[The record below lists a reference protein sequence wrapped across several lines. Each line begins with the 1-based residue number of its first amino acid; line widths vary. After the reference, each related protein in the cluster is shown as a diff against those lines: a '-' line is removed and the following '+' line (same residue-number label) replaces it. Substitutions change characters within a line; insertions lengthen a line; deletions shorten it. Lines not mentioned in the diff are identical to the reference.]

1 MAALQEAFGVYEDP
15 TAAAEARKQPF
26 VLLFSH
32 AEALLGRKRLD
43 QSGAKPGKPMISPAG
58 DLDPRALADWRAVT
72 LKRLSHVLV
81 ALAAPALVLIALSR
95 GPFPAFDRAVV
106 LAMSLAFV
114 SVAVL
119 SRDPRRSRSLA
130 MALVLTLVLG
140 CLVLVARIGATPG
153 VLLGLGGSMVLVAVF
168 LGKRIVWSASIATT
182 CAIVLVGV
190 ASSAG
195 LLRQPD
201 PSAAFDWTKLSTW
214 VRFAAGYLAMTSIVT
229 STVTTLIARLEDD
242 VRERE
247 TLLVAERRARTASEA
262 AHAEAREAA
271 GQAEVANRL
280 KDEFLSIISHELR
293 TPLNAIMGWA
303 QMLQSG
309 ALPDAR
315 REHAL
320 DVILRNAR
328 NQERLIADL
337 LDVSRITSG
346 RLSLESKPVSPAEVV
361 QMAVE
366 SIRPAAEAKRLH
378 LVCVCEGPIPTI
390 RGDAARLQQVVT
402 SLLSNAV
409 KFSSVG
415 GRVEVTVAHDPSDV
429 SITVCDRGQGIA
441 PSFLPHV
448 FTPFRQAEG
457 GFGRS
462 AGGLGL
468 GLTIAKRLVELHGG
482 SIEARSGE
490 GRGATFVVRLPTG
503 SGLAHAS
510 PAVPPSSSD
519 LGVRRE
525 GELRG
530 VTILI
535 IEDEPDS
542 RELLADLFESRGARV
557 FGAATSA
564 EAIGH
569 LRTARPDV
577 IVSDIGLAGESGLT
591 VLGELRERHGARGIP
606 AVALTAYVRPQ
617 DRDAALAAGFDA
629 HLPKPVEVEELH
641 RVVAALLSGR
651 RE

>member
-1 MAALQEAFGVYEDP
+1 
-15 TAAAEARKQPF
+15 
-26 VLLFSH
+26 
-32 AEALLGRKRLD
+32 
-43 QSGAKPGKPMISPAG
+43 MISPAG

-72 LKRLSHVLV
+72 LKRLSRVLV

-247 TLLVAERRARTASEA
+247 TLLVAERKARTASEA

-271 GQAEVANRL
+271 GQTEVANRL

-328 NQERLIADL
+328 DQERLIADL

-402 SLLSNAV
+402 NLLSNAV

-415 GRVEVTVAHDPSDV
+415 GRVDVTVAHDPSDV
-429 SITVCDRGQGIA
+429 SITVCDHGQGIA
-441 PSFLPHV
+441 ASFLPHV

-462 AGGLGL
+462 AGGLGI

-490 GRGATFVVRLPTG
+490 GRGATFVVRLRTG

-542 RELLADLFESRGARV
+542 RELLVDLFESRGARV

-569 LRTARPDV
+569 LRAARPDV

-629 HLPKPVEVEELH
+629 HVPKPVEVEELH
-641 RVVAALLSGR
+641 RVVAELLSGR